1 MDIRN
6 FSFGSAAAVVTSLG
20 LIIGFDEA
28 SASRATIL
36 GGLLIV
42 ALADNLTDS
51 LSMHMYQESEHLDT
65 RKAFRA
71 TMTNFATRLCLSLSF
86 VSLIVVLPLHVAV
99 VASLAWGFL
108 LLMGLT
114 YVLAKTRN
122 RPVVSELLKHLAA
135 AVIVLVASRAIGHF
149 IASQGW

>member
-6 FSFGSAAAVVTSLG
+6 FSFGGAAAVVTSLG
-20 LIIGFDEA
+20 LIVGFDEA

-51 LSMHMYQESEHLDT
+51 LSMHMYQESERLDT
-65 RKAFRA
+65 RKAFHA
-71 TMTNFATRLCLSLSF
+71 TVTNFATRLCLSLSF
-86 VSLIVVLPLHVAV
+86 VFLMVVLPLHMAV
-99 VASLAWGFL
+99 VASLIWGVV

-114 YVLAKTRN
+114 YALAKARN

-135 AVIVLVASRAIGHF
+135 AAAVLIASKAIGHF
-149 IASQGW
+149 IVSQS